1 MTILVKKRAFFTAY
15 GMFLSTLAAV
25 FFGLIAASG
34 AGCNDDTGTINN
46 VSNERPANDNVSV
59 GYYTENT
66 SGDNTM
72 ILTEAKFVVRQL
84 RLKNINGED
93 HNVNLGPFVVNLDLR
108 QDVIIVGIARIPAG
122 DYDRIKFQI
131 HKPTPNENIPD
142 PDFTESNSRRF
153 SVVTKGSYN
162 NAPFVFKSDV
172 TTATSIDIENRPVTI
187 DQLVNITVRL
197 DVYSW
202 FMDNGALIDP
212 SDENNRNIIKQNIKN
227 SLRRAFRD
235 ANLDGEPD

>member
-1 MTILVKKRAFFTAY
+1 MTILIKKKAFFTAY
-15 GMFLSTLAAV
+15 GMFLSALAAV
-25 FFGLIAASG
+25 FFGLIIVSG
-34 AGCNDDTGTINN
+34 AGCNDDTNSVNNVSKDIASINN
-46 VSNERPANDNVSV
+46 VSV
-59 GYYTENT
+59 GFYSENAT
-66 SGDNTM
+66 RDNTL

-84 RLKNINGED
+84 MLKNINGSD

-108 QDVIIVGIARIPAG
+108 QDVIVVGIARIPAG
-122 DYDRIKFQI
+122 DYDKIKFQI
-131 HKPTPNENIPD
+131 HKPNPNENIPD
-142 PDFTESNSRRF
+142 PDFTEGNNRRF

-162 NAPFVFKSDV
+162 NVPFVFKSDV